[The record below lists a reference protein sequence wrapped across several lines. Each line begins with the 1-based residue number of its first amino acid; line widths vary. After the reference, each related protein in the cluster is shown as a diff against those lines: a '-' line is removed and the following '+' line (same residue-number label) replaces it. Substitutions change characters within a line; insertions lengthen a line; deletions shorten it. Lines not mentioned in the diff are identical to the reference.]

1 LESISY
7 IASEYEYQNI
17 KVDDETLFVFVSQ
30 SGETADS
37 IEVLKLL
44 KSRGAHTFGIVNVA

>member
-1 LESISY
+1 
-7 IASEYEYQNI
+7 
-17 KVDDETLFVFVSQ
+17 VDDETLFVFVSQ